1 MNNCVTANIHHNLSC
16 IFPPPS
22 IPQLEKTDTRLSLTL
37 VEFQKERSGSIDS
50 YVQLRKLSV
59 HSVGTD
65 DGYTAPD
72 QKIAIKPSQLLKF
85 AIQVV
90 RGMVSFMSCSV

>member
-1 MNNCVTANIHHNLSC
+1 MQKAET
-16 IFPPPS
+16 
-22 IPQLEKTDTRLSLTL
+22 QLTL

-59 HSVGTD
+59 ATD
-65 DGYTAPD
+65 DGYVPPD

-90 RGMVSFMSCSV
+90 RGMVSCMPRTLHSL

>member
-1 MNNCVTANIHHNLSC
+1 M
-16 IFPPPS
+16 
-22 IPQLEKTDTRLSLTL
+22 SLTL

-50 YVQLRKLSV
+50 YVQLRK
-59 HSVGTD
+59 HSLLTD

-72 QKIAIKPSQLLKF
+72 QKIAIKTSQLLKF

-90 RGMVSFMSCSV
+90 RGMVSFVQYAPCAV